1 LVNSLNQLKLAE
13 IKTLFIMTKIKHHRG
28 RMSFQGKEFLGN
40 IKETNVETIKK
51 MFFQKFGK
59 HLTERTI
66 KRHLKPSKPS
76 VEKNSLDKVFIH
88 KLNPRNISIVDRK
101 IVFAD
106 GPDLYEMPLNAFN
119 TGFIIALKSAYVDAL
134 KEELKALN
142 AEV

>member
-40 IKETNVETIKK
+40 IKETDVETIKK

-59 HLTERTI
+59 HLTEQTI
-66 KRHLKPSKPS
+66 KRHLNPSKPS
-76 VEKNSLDKVFIH
+76 VKETVQIVPK
-88 KLNPRNISIVDRK
+88 NISVLNGK
-101 IVFAD
+101 VVYYW
-106 GPDLYEMPLNAFN
+106 GNLCVEMPLNAFN
-119 TGFIIALKSAYVDAL
+119 TGFIIALKGAYVDAL
-134 KEELKALN
+134 REELKALN

>member
-1 LVNSLNQLKLAE
+1 
-13 IKTLFIMTKIKHHRG
+13 MTKIKHHRG

-51 MFFQKFGK
+51 MFFEKFGK
-59 HLTERTI
+59 HLTAQTI
-66 KRHLKPSKPS
+66 ERHLKSSKPS
-76 VEKNSLDKVFIH
+76 VKKNALDKVFIH
-88 KLNPRNISIVDRK
+88 ELTPRNISIIDRK

-119 TGFIIALKSAYVDAL
+119 TGFIIALKGAYVDAL